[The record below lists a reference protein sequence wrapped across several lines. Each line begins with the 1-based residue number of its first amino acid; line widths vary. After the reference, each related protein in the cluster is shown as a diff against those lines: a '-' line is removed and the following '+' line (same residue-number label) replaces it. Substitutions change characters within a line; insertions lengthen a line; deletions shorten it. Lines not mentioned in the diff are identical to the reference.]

1 MKKSYLMIAA
11 AAAMFAAC
19 SDSEIKNNIK
29 EYDESPIAF
38 STYAGKQTRADN
50 SNQTDHS
57 WLLEDHHNSFD
68 VWAWKYYNSAW
79 VSTAVY
85 DKGTVNYSSSA
96 WATTGDNIRYWDKS
110 AEKYYF
116 YAAAPSSDN
125 WVLNNKYTASTN
137 ENGDNA
143 YLSYANFILVGS
155 NLSTSSETNY
165 VESFKNLT
173 DVDLMIA
180 ENNEVAR
187 AKYNKT
193 PADEVVELFDH
204 ILSRLNI
211 TVKRGTALTQKNATL
226 KLTSFKIFGVN
237 LCNKG
242 SFDESLA
249 NSSSNPLLSAGTTA
263 RWYQENDQ
271 HAQTSPSRVVIND
284 NNDPYDLVGAV
295 PTANIEGT
303 ALYIGQYLIIPQ
315 SITSEVLDRASA
327 HKNLYYTQEEID
339 AATEGQDAYG
349 KTTADIKTPGGGAA
363 AAHPYF
369 KIEYTIDNEPYTAYY
384 NLANAFGTAA
394 EGTLAFNEGWQNTL
408 NIIIDADVIN
418 FDAQVYQWANGNT
431 TGHVDIK

>member
-29 EYDESPIAF
+29 EFNESPIAF

-50 SNQTDHS
+50 SNQNDHS
-57 WLLEDHHNSFD
+57 WLLENHHDNFD
-68 VWAWKYYNSAW
+68 VWAWKFYNSAW

-85 DKGTVNYSSSA
+85 DKGTVNYSTG
-96 WATTGDNIRYWDKS
+96 WTTTGDNIRYWDKS
-110 AEKYYF
+110 ADKYYF
-116 YAAAPSSDN
+116 YAAAPSSN
-125 WVLNNKYTASTN
+125 KWVLNNKYAATTN
-137 ENGDNA
+137 EYGNNA
-143 YLSYANFILVGS
+143 YLSYADFVLVGS
-155 NLSTSSETNY
+155 NLSTSSQTGY
-165 VESFKNLT
+165 VESFKNVD

-193 PADEVVELFDH
+193 PADDVVELFDH
-204 ILSRLNI
+204 ILSRLNV
-211 TVKRGTALTQKNATL
+211 TVKRGDALTDKGAVL

-242 SFDESLA
+242 SFNESLA
-249 NSSSNPLLSAGTTA
+249 NSTSSPALSAGTTA
-263 RWYQENDQ
+263 RWYKENDQ
-271 HAQTSPSRVVIND
+271 NVQTSPSRVAIDD
-284 NNDPYDLVGAV
+284 NNNPYDLVGAV

-315 SITSEVLDRASA
+315 SITSEVLDRATPVLASDNA
-327 HKNLYYTQEEID
+327 T
-339 AATEGQDAYG
+339 AAT
-349 KTTADIKTPGGGAA
+349 
-363 AAHPYF
+363 HPYF
-369 KIEYTIDNEPYTAYY
+369 MIEYTIDDEPCTAYY
-384 NLANAFGTAA
+384 NLANAFNITAG
-394 EGTLAFNEGWQNTL
+394 ETLSFNEGWQNTL
-408 NIIIDADVIN
+408 NIIIDANVIS